1 MTDVFEDSDC
11 TLSGAVSLQTTD
23 IGPTPTGRSRYAVG
37 PWRNAASKSSRLT
50 TPVAAA
56 MFSRTMTST
65 GASAVSCST
74 LNLSRAATFSGN
86 WSTPPTWWP
95 RIIAQPGVRA
105 RVPTQ
110 AGHHSRFAQR
120 LRIPW
125 SLGQPARARAVR
137 PGDHRHATPL

>member
-1 MTDVFEDSDC
+1 MTDVFEDSNC
-11 TLSGAVSLQTTD
+11 TMRGAVSLQTTD
-23 IGPTPTGRSRYAVG
+23 IGSTPISRSRYAVG
-37 PWRNAASKSSRLT
+37 PWRNAASMSSRLT

-65 GASAVSCST
+65 GASVVSCST
-74 LNLSRAATFSGN
+74 SNPPRAATFSGN
-86 WSTPPTWWP
+86 GSTPPTWWP

-110 AGHHSRFAQR
+110 AGHHLRFAQR
-120 LRIPW
+120 LRILW

-137 PGDHRHATPL
+137 PGGHRHATPL